1 MQLSPKSIWS
11 FLDQIFKAAIGG
23 IVAGSILL
31 YYLRPTIESPKLN
44 VLGVL
49 PVALAEEGNL
59 PDGNRMP
66 AHGLGLILKIE
77 NNSPT
82 PAIVAI
88 SVIRG
93 CVLMDPFAVEL
104 SLPEKE
110 RLISGREKNVYFEKY
125 RYTTQRIHFSG
136 SIRKDTQV
144 IPGYGVSYVG
154 AFFPF
159 SAQEIY
165 VGLPGSISLTG
176 NCHEIKVA
184 NTEPSLFQIF
194 NQWSAHS
201 KLPDGLRLELTDGR
215 LKLGMFA
222 GNQWIYVHPRKIKT
236 LQHARTEDWPR
247 LELAQMYE
255 NPTKLANPTRPI
267 SAVIDGRNPVAQGTE
282 LLQPRP

>member
-1 MQLSPKSIWS
+1 MQLNRKRILS

-23 IVAGSILL
+23 IIAGSILI

-49 PVALAEEGNL
+49 PVALVEEGSL
-59 PDGNRMP
+59 PDGNRMQ

-82 PAIVAI
+82 PAIVAM
-88 SVIRG
+88 SVIQG

-104 SLPEKE
+104 SVPEKE

-125 RYTTQRIHFSG
+125 RYTIQRIYFSG

-144 IPGYGVSYVG
+144 IPGYGATYVG

-159 SAQEIY
+159 SAQEVY

-176 NCHEIKVA
+176 GCHEIKVA
-184 NTEPSLFQIF
+184 NTEPSLFQVF

-201 KLPDGLRLELTDGR
+201 KLPDGLRLELADGR
-215 LKLGMFA
+215 LKIGMFA
-222 GNQWIYVHPRKIKT
+222 GNQWMYVHPRKIKS

-255 NPTKLANPTRPI
+255 NPAKLSNPIRPV
-267 SAVIDGRNPVAQGTE
+267 STAADGR
-282 LLQPRP
+282 